1 MTSIVRSLRKKFGGE
16 WNTMA
21 KCDDFIQDLFVLTS
35 DYDGDGNG
43 LCGDSD
49 EEVVGILEKEYPALF
64 EAYKM
69 LKEVEEN
76 ALC

>member
-1 MTSIVRSLRKKFGGE
+1 
-16 WNTMA
+16 MA

-43 LCGDSD
+43 LCGESY
-49 EEVVGILEKEYPALF
+49 EEVVSILEKEYPALF

-69 LKEVEEN
+69 LKERDVN
-76 ALC
+76 AVR